1 MHADDSN
8 ILENTRVTC
17 HVTLACDE
25 RQSGTGQAVDNM
37 LLLFLMMLCFANCK
51 YQSGFIDYF
60 EQVKDNLVDDD
71 KEHGNREAEEVV
83 YNQDTDDS
91 TYEMSVKTDND
102 NNKMKK
108 DKSKILGPHFL
119 VLRESVKKHKKH
131 PTSSSFSRRQGMM
144 EGIVG
149 ALGTTR

>member
-1 MHADDSN
+1 MHAHDSN

-37 LLLFLMMLCFANCK
+37 LLLVLMMLCFANSK
-51 YQSGFIDYF
+51 YQAGFIDYF
-60 EQVKDNLVDDD
+60 EQVKDKLIGEN
-71 KEHGNREAEEVV
+71 KEPGNTAEEVA
-83 YNQDTDDS
+83 YSINADES
-91 TYEMSVKTDND
+91 INEMSVKTDND
-102 NNKMKK
+102 DNKIKK